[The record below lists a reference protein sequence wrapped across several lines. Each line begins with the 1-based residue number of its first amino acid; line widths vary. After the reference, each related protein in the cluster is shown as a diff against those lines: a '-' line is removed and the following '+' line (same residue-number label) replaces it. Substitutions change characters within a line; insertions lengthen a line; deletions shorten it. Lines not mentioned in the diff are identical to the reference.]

1 LTRPSAR
8 RRPPRSD
15 LRLPLCPGYHRL
27 NFSPY
32 GCQRF
37 HPYRRL
43 GFRIGIFGCG
53 RARDR
58 AGGQAQGWDHG
69 RVYVPC
75 FPDLGL
81 QSLCRVTQPQIVC
94 PIDLAAGYHVS
105 DLLIQRAIEVD
116 HKQGISSKFLA
127 YMQKLDSKVGSTGEF
142 RLSSSLSPRMPSR
155 HPTMSMFHA

>member
-1 LTRPSAR
+1 
-8 RRPPRSD
+8 
-15 LRLPLCPGYHRL
+15 
-27 NFSPY
+27 
-32 GCQRF
+32 
-37 HPYRRL
+37 
-43 GFRIGIFGCG
+43 
-53 RARDR
+53 
-58 AGGQAQGWDHG
+58 
-69 RVYVPC
+69 VYVPC